1 MEKGVRDS
9 GVGRWRVLR
18 MPTLSFREFMQL
30 PAVVEP
36 QVNLETVLRMESG
49 EFTRLMRRFSGLEP
63 HWNRYLSLGGFPELL
78 GTEVVVRAQRVLRE
92 DVVDMVLKRDIP
104 ALFDVRNTLQL
115 EKLYLYFCVNSGNII
130 NTAAMC
136 RALEG
141 VSLPTLMRYME
152 FLRDANLI
160 YISQPKV
167 YVADAALSNAS
178 LMRNPAAVTDE
189 VRGMMAE
196 TTVYKHF
203 HSAYG
208 AFCRVGYIRLP
219 RTQKEVDVVVDFP
232 NKRRYLCEVKYRH
245 DSSVSQ
251 RDAINTLCREQSAQA
266 AIIATRHVEDFSL
279 SAEPDAQSLYR
290 IPCPVLCYLLG
301 YVVPVESMF

>member
-1 MEKGVRDS
+1 MVSRS
-9 GVGRWRVLR
+9 CW
-18 MPTLSFREFMQL
+18 
-30 PAVVEP
+30 
-36 QVNLETVLRMESG
+36 
-49 EFTRLMRRFSGLEP
+49 
-63 HWNRYLSLGGFPELL
+63 
-78 GTEVVVRAQRVLRE
+78 GTEVVARAQRVLRE
-92 DVVDMVLKRDIP
+92 DVVDKVLKRDIP

-141 VSLPTLMRYME
+141 VSLPTLVRYME

-160 YISQPKV
+160 YISQASNYTGKKGISSQPKV

-178 LMRNPAAVTDE
+178 LMRNPSTVTDE

-232 NKRRYLCEVKYRH
+232 NERRYLCEVKYRH

-251 RDAINTLCREQSAQA
+251 QDAINTLCREQSAQA
-266 AIIATRHVEDFSL
+266 AIIATRHVEDFGL
-279 SAEPDAQSLYR
+279 SAEPGAQPVHR

>member
-1 MEKGVRDS
+1 
-9 GVGRWRVLR
+9 
-18 MPTLSFREFMQL
+18 MQL

-36 QVNLETVLRMESG
+36 QVNPETVLRMESG

-92 DVVDMVLKRDIP
+92 DVVDKVLKRDIP

-160 YISQPKV
+160 YISQASNYTGKNGISSQPKV

-178 LMRNPAAVTDE
+178 LMRNPPAAHPE
-189 VRGMMAE
+189 R
-196 TTVYKHF
+196 
-203 HSAYG
+203 S
-208 AFCRVGYIRLP
+208 
-219 RTQKEVDVVVDFP
+219 
-232 NKRRYLCEVKYRH
+232 
-245 DSSVSQ
+245 
-251 RDAINTLCREQSAQA
+251 
-266 AIIATRHVEDFSL
+266 
-279 SAEPDAQSLYR
+279 
-290 IPCPVLCYLLG
+290 
-301 YVVPVESMF
+301 